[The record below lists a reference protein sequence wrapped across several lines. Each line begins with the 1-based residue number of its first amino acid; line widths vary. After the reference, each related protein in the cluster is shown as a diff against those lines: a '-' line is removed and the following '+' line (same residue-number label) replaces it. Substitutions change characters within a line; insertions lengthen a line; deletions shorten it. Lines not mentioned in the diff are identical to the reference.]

1 MKQLSFFLL
10 LCCSIACSSP
20 NKIPDDVIGIN
31 EMKPIVWDM
40 MRAGALTQNLFRLD
54 SVALK
59 RETLVMYQQVFNIYG
74 ITKDEFYKS
83 YHSTIPINIRS
94 LWIQLLPIPTGKEW
108 IFSIKYN
115 KSYWFPVFFTVA

>member
-83 YHSTIPINIRS
+83 YHYYLDHPDKHKILMDSAIAYSNRKRMD
-94 LWIQLLPIPTGKEW
+94 L
-108 IFSIKYN
+108 FN
-115 KSYWFPVFFTVA
+115 KVQ